1 MENKLGFTLIELL
14 VVVLIIGILAAVA
27 LPQYQRVV
35 ERSKASQ
42 GISII
47 KTIYHS
53 IEDYYLVHDEFP
65 NSFNE
70 LDVEIPWTGTD
81 GPSVSAIK
89 DTRSN
94 EKWALQI
101 YNDGAHMALIMTILS
116 GKYTGGQFIMFRE
129 HGSPNVPRDTLL
141 CGEWYITQYAIS
153 EKGLFCQKLFNA
165 RKRLV
170 SGSAGGVFTFEP

>member
-1 MENKLGFTLIELL
+1 MKKGFTLIELL

-35 ERSKASQ
+35 EKSKATQ
-42 GISII
+42 ALSII
-47 KTIYHS
+47 KTVYNS
-53 IEDYYLVHDEFP
+53 IEDYYLVHNDFSE
-65 NSFNE
+65 SFDE

-81 GPSVSAIK
+81 GPSISGIK

-101 YNDGAHMALIMTILS
+101 YKDGAHMALIMTRLS

-165 RKRLV
+165 RRIV
-170 SGSAGGVFTFEP
+170 EGSAGGVYTFDP